1 MIRRDRELARMLKP
15 RPDPRDTATRF
26 AVVFVGLMGLSV
38 AGLLAYALK
47 VLGVV

>member
-1 MIRRDRELARMLKP
+1 MSRRDRELARLLKP
-15 RPDPRDTATRF
+15 GTDPRDLATRF

-47 VLGVV
+47 VLGMV